1 MKNLTVYI
9 NKILKYWYNDNLRYF
24 NEDKWFKNGNKL
36 DKEISEKFSKILL
49 LAEKGKLEYWNETK
63 DGFLAHTLLLDQFSR
78 HIYRNTP
85 KAYGNDK
92 LCITI
97 TDKYILCYINQLKPL
112 ESLFALMPYQH
123 SENLCKQNTGIFL
136 IKYLL
141 AKEKTKYGI
150 KLYKKILHH
159 QKEHAKLIEKFRRF
173 PKRNKIL
180 NIKSTKKELQYILNS
195 NSNLPY

>member
-1 MKNLTVYI
+1 MNQKIYI
-9 NKILKYWYNDNLRYF
+9 SKILKFWYNNNLRYF
-24 NEDKWFKNGNKL
+24 NEDKWFKNGDKL

-92 LCITI
+92 LCINI

-112 ESLFALMPYQH
+112 EALFALMPYQH

-141 AKEKTKYGI
+141 SKEKTIYGN
-150 KLYKKILHH
+150 KLYKVTLHH
-159 QKEHAKLIEKFRRF
+159 QKEHAKLIKKFGRF

-180 NIKSTKKELQYILNS
+180 NIKSTKKELEYIVNS
-195 NSNLPY
+195 DKKLPY

>member
-1 MKNLTVYI
+1 MNQKIYI
-9 NKILKYWYNDNLRYF
+9 SKILKFWYNNNLRYF
-24 NEDKWFKNGNKL
+24 NEDKWFKNGDKL

-63 DGFLAHTLLLDQFSR
+63 DGFLAYTLLLDQFSR
-78 HIYRNTP
+78 HIYRHTP

-92 LCITI
+92 LCINI

-141 AKEKTKYGI
+141 SKEKTKYGI
-150 KLYKKILHH
+150 KLYKETLHH
-159 QKEHAKLIEKFRRF
+159 QKEHAKLIKKFGRF

-180 NIKSTKKELQYILNS
+180 NLKSTKKELEYIINS
-195 NSNLPY
+195 DPNLSY